1 MTRVVLA
8 AAYRTPIGVFGG
20 AFKDVPAYDLGA
32 TLIEHII
39 KETGLN
45 PSEIDEVIIGNVLQA
60 GQGQNPARIAGLPET
75 VPAFTVNKVCGSG
88 LKSIQLA
95 YQSIVTGENDIV
107 LAGGMENMSQSPMLV
122 NNSRFGFKMGHQS
135 MVDSMVYDG
144 LTDVFNQYHMGI
156 TAENLVEQ
164 YGISREEQDTF
175 AVNSQ
180 HKAVRAQ
187 QNGEFDSEIVP
198 VSIPQRKGEPI
209 LVTKD
214 EGVRENV
221 SVEKLSRLRPAF
233 KKDGTVTAGNA
244 SGINDGAAMMLVM
257 SEDKAKELN
266 IEPLA
271 VLDGFGSHG
280 VDPSIMGI
288 APVGAVEKA
297 LKRSKKELSDI
308 DVFELN
314 EAFAAQLLAVDREL
328 KLPPEKVN
336 VKGGAIALGHPIGA
350 SGARVLVTLLH
361 QLNDEV
367 ETGLTSLVAVK
378 LSLQLYQSI
387 NNKKTGYHNSINY
400 MLA

>member
-60 GQGQNPARIAGLPET
+60 GQGQNPARIAAMKGGLPET

-180 HKAVRAQ
+180 QKAVRAQ

-209 LVTKD
+209 VVTKD

-221 SVEKLSRLRPAF
+221 SVENLSRLRPAF

-314 EAFAAQLLAVDREL
+314 EAFAAQSLAVDREL

-367 ETGLTSLVAVK
+367 ETGLTSLCIGGGQAIAAVVSK
-378 LSLQLYQSI
+378 Y
-387 NNKKTGYHNSINY
+387 K
-400 MLA
+400 

>member
-60 GQGQNPARIAGLPET
+60 GQGQNPARIAAMKGGLPET

-95 YQSIVTGENDIV
+95 YQSIVAGENDIV

-180 HKAVRAQ
+180 QKAVRAQ

-209 LVTKD
+209 VVTKD

-314 EAFAAQLLAVDREL
+314 EAFAAQSLAVDREL

-367 ETGLTSLVAVK
+367 ETGLTSLCIGGGQAIAAVVSK
-378 LSLQLYQSI
+378 Y
-387 NNKKTGYHNSINY
+387 K
-400 MLA
+400 

>member
-1 MTRVVLA
+1 MTKVVLA

-39 KETGLN
+39 KETRLN
-45 PSEIDEVIIGNVLQA
+45 PSDIDEVIIGNVLQA
-60 GQGQNPARIAGLPET
+60 GQGQNPARIAAMKGGLPET

-95 YQSIVTGENDIV
+95 YQSILTGENDVVI
-107 LAGGMENMSQSPMLV
+107 AGGMENMSQSPMLV
-122 NNSRFGFKMGHQS
+122 NNGRFGFKMGHQT
-135 MVDSMVYDG
+135 MIDSMVYDG

-164 YGISREEQDTF
+164 YDISREEQDTF

-180 HKAVRAQ
+180 RKAANAQ
-187 QNGEFDSEIVP
+187 QNGGFDSEIVP

-209 LVTKD
+209 VVSKD
-214 EGVRENV
+214 EGVRGNV
-221 SVEKLSRLRPAF
+221 SIEKLSHLRPAF

-271 VLDGFGSHG
+271 VIDGFGSHG
-280 VDPSIMGI
+280 VDPSVMGI

-297 LKRSKKELSDI
+297 LKRSNKELSDI

-314 EAFAAQLLAVDREL
+314 EAFAAQSLAVDREL
-328 KLPPEKVN
+328 KLPKEKVN

-367 ETGLTSLVAVK
+367 ETGLTSLCIGGGQAIAAVVSK
-378 LSLQLYQSI
+378 Y
-387 NNKKTGYHNSINY
+387 
-400 MLA
+400 

>member
-45 PSEIDEVIIGNVLQA
+45 PSEINEVIIGNVLQT
-60 GQGQNPARIAGLPET
+60 GQGQNPARIAAMKGGLPET

-180 HKAVRAQ
+180 QKAVRAQ

-209 LVTKD
+209 VVTKD

-314 EAFAAQLLAVDREL
+314 EAFAAQSLAVDREL

-367 ETGLTSLVAVK
+367 ETGLTSLCIGGGQAIAAVVSK
-378 LSLQLYQSI
+378 Y
-387 NNKKTGYHNSINY
+387 K
-400 MLA
+400 

>member
-60 GQGQNPARIAGLPET
+60 GQGQNPARIAAMKGGLPET
-75 VPAFTVNKVCGSG
+75 VSAFTVNKVCGSG

-122 NNSRFGFKMGHQS
+122 NNSRFGFKMGHQT

-180 HKAVRAQ
+180 QKAVRAQ

-209 LVTKD
+209 VVTKD

-314 EAFAAQLLAVDREL
+314 EAFAAQSLAVDREL

-367 ETGLTSLVAVK
+367 ETGLTSLCIGGGQAIAAVVSK
-378 LSLQLYQSI
+378 Y
-387 NNKKTGYHNSINY
+387 K
-400 MLA
+400 

>member
-45 PSEIDEVIIGNVLQA
+45 PSEINEVIIGNVLQA
-60 GQGQNPARIAGLPET
+60 GQGQNPARIAAMKGGLPET

-180 HKAVRAQ
+180 QKAVRAQ

-209 LVTKD
+209 VVTKD

-244 SGINDGAAMMLVM
+244 SGINDGAAMILVM

-297 LKRSKKELSDI
+297 LKLSKKELSDI

-314 EAFAAQLLAVDREL
+314 EAFAAQSLAVDREL

-367 ETGLTSLVAVK
+367 ETGLTSLCIGGGQAIAAVVSK
-378 LSLQLYQSI
+378 Y
-387 NNKKTGYHNSINY
+387 K
-400 MLA
+400 

>member
-60 GQGQNPARIAGLPET
+60 GQGQNPARIAAMKGGLPET

-180 HKAVRAQ
+180 QKAVRAQ

-209 LVTKD
+209 VVTKD

-314 EAFAAQLLAVDREL
+314 EAFAAQSLAVDCEL

-367 ETGLTSLVAVK
+367 ETGLTSLCIGGGQAIAAVVSK
-378 LSLQLYQSI
+378 Y
-387 NNKKTGYHNSINY
+387 K
-400 MLA
+400 

>member
-60 GQGQNPARIAGLPET
+60 GQGQNPARIAVMKGGLPET

-180 HKAVRAQ
+180 QKAVRAQ

-209 LVTKD
+209 VVTKD

-314 EAFAAQLLAVDREL
+314 EAFAAQSLAVDREL

-367 ETGLTSLVAVK
+367 ETGLTSLCIGGGQAIAAVVSK
-378 LSLQLYQSI
+378 Y
-387 NNKKTGYHNSINY
+387 K
-400 MLA
+400 

>member
-60 GQGQNPARIAGLPET
+60 GQGQNPARIAAMKGGLPET

-95 YQSIVTGENDIV
+95 YQSIVTGENDVV

-180 HKAVRAQ
+180 QKAVRAQ

-209 LVTKD
+209 VVTKD

-244 SGINDGAAMMLVM
+244 SGINDGAAMMLGM

-314 EAFAAQLLAVDREL
+314 EAFAAQSLAVDREL

-367 ETGLTSLVAVK
+367 ETGLTSLCIGGGQAIAAVVSK
-378 LSLQLYQSI
+378 Y
-387 NNKKTGYHNSINY
+387 K
-400 MLA
+400 

>member
-45 PSEIDEVIIGNVLQA
+45 PSEINEVIIGNVLQA
-60 GQGQNPARIAGLPET
+60 GQGQNPARIAAMKGGLPET

-164 YGISREEQDTF
+164 YGISREEQDAF

-180 HKAVRAQ
+180 QKAVRAQ

-198 VSIPQRKGEPI
+198 VSIPQRKGESI
-209 LVTKD
+209 VVTMD

-314 EAFAAQLLAVDREL
+314 EAFAAQSLAVDREL

-367 ETGLTSLVAVK
+367 ETGLTSLCIGGGQAIAAVVSK
-378 LSLQLYQSI
+378 Y
-387 NNKKTGYHNSINY
+387 K
-400 MLA
+400 

>member
-60 GQGQNPARIAGLPET
+60 GQGQNPARIAAMKGGLPET

-180 HKAVRAQ
+180 QKAVRAQ

-209 LVTKD
+209 VVTKD

-314 EAFAAQLLAVDREL
+314 EAFAAQSLAVDREL

-367 ETGLTSLVAVK
+367 ETGLTSLCIGGGQAIAAVVSK
-378 LSLQLYQSI
+378 LSLI
-387 NNKKTGYHNSINY
+387 HI
-400 MLA
+400 

>member
-45 PSEIDEVIIGNVLQA
+45 PSEINEVIIGNVLQA
-60 GQGQNPARIAGLPET
+60 GQGQNPARIAAMKGGLPET

-180 HKAVRAQ
+180 QKAVRAQ

-209 LVTKD
+209 VVTKD

-244 SGINDGAAMMLVM
+244 SGINDGAAMILVM
-257 SEDKAKELN
+257 PEDKAKELN

-314 EAFAAQLLAVDREL
+314 EAFAAQSLAVDREL

-367 ETGLTSLVAVK
+367 ETGLTSLCIGGGQAIAAVVSK
-378 LSLQLYQSI
+378 Y
-387 NNKKTGYHNSINY
+387 K
-400 MLA
+400 

>member
-1 MTRVVLA
+1 MTKVVLA

-39 KETGLN
+39 KETSLN
-45 PSEIDEVIIGNVLQA
+45 PSDIDEVIIGNVLQA
-60 GQGQNPARIAGLPET
+60 GQGQNPARIAAMKGGLPET

-95 YQSIVTGENDIV
+95 YQSILTGENDVVI
-107 LAGGMENMSQSPMLV
+107 AGGMENMSQSPMLV
-122 NNSRFGFKMGHQS
+122 NNGRFGFKMGHQT
-135 MVDSMVYDG
+135 MIDSMVYDG

-164 YGISREEQDTF
+164 YEITREEQDTF

-180 HKAVRAQ
+180 RKAANAQ
-187 QNGEFDSEIVP
+187 QNGGFDSEIVP

-209 LVTKD
+209 VVSKD
-214 EGVRENV
+214 EGVRGNV
-221 SVEKLSRLRPAF
+221 SIEKLSRLRPAF

-271 VLDGFGSHG
+271 VIDGFGSHG
-280 VDPSIMGI
+280 VDPSVMGI

-297 LKRSKKELSDI
+297 LKRSNKELSDI

-314 EAFAAQLLAVDREL
+314 EAFAAQSLAVDREL
-328 KLPPEKVN
+328 KLPKEKVN

-361 QLNDEV
+361 QFNDEV
-367 ETGLTSLVAVK
+367 ETGLTSLCIGGGQAIAAVVSK
-378 LSLQLYQSI
+378 Y
-387 NNKKTGYHNSINY
+387 
-400 MLA
+400 

>member
-20 AFKDVPAYDLGA
+20 AFKDVPAYELGA

-60 GQGQNPARIAGLPET
+60 GQGQNPARIAAMKGGLPET

-180 HKAVRAQ
+180 QKAVRAQ

-209 LVTKD
+209 VVTKD

-314 EAFAAQLLAVDREL
+314 EAFAAQSLAVDREL

-367 ETGLTSLVAVK
+367 ETGLTSLCIGGGQAIAAVVSK
-378 LSLQLYQSI
+378 Y
-387 NNKKTGYHNSINY
+387 K
-400 MLA
+400 

>member
-60 GQGQNPARIAGLPET
+60 GQGQNPARIAAMKGGLPET

-209 LVTKD
+209 VVTKD

-271 VLDGFGSHG
+271 VLDGFGTHG

-297 LKRSKKELSDI
+297 LKRSKKELSNI

-314 EAFAAQLLAVDREL
+314 EAFAAQSLAVDREL

-367 ETGLTSLVAVK
+367 ETGLTSLCIGGGQAIAAVVSK
-378 LSLQLYQSI
+378 Y
-387 NNKKTGYHNSINY
+387 K
-400 MLA
+400 

>member
-45 PSEIDEVIIGNVLQA
+45 PSEINEVIIGNVLQA
-60 GQGQNPARIAGLPET
+60 GQGQNPARIAAMKGGLPET
-75 VPAFTVNKVCGSG
+75 IPAFTVNKVCGSG

-180 HKAVRAQ
+180 QKAVRAQ

-209 LVTKD
+209 VVTKD

-314 EAFAAQLLAVDREL
+314 EAFAAQSLAVDREL

-367 ETGLTSLVAVK
+367 ETGLTSLCIGGGQAIAAVVSK
-378 LSLQLYQSI
+378 Y
-387 NNKKTGYHNSINY
+387 K
-400 MLA
+400 

>member
-45 PSEIDEVIIGNVLQA
+45 PSEINEVIIGNVLQA
-60 GQGQNPARIAGLPET
+60 GQGQNPARIAAMKGGLPET

-107 LAGGMENMSQSPMLV
+107 LAGGMENMSQSPMFV

-180 HKAVRAQ
+180 QKAVRAQ
-187 QNGEFDSEIVP
+187 QNGGFDSEIVP

-209 LVTKD
+209 VVSKD

-297 LKRSKKELSDI
+297 LKRSEKELSDI

-314 EAFAAQLLAVDREL
+314 EAFAAQSLAVDREL

-367 ETGLTSLVAVK
+367 ETGLTSLCIGGGQAIAAVVSK
-378 LSLQLYQSI
+378 Y
-387 NNKKTGYHNSINY
+387 K
-400 MLA
+400 

>member
-1 MTRVVLA
+1 MTRVVLV

-45 PSEIDEVIIGNVLQA
+45 PSEINEVIIGNVLQA
-60 GQGQNPARIAGLPET
+60 GQGQNPARIAAMKGGLPET
-75 VPAFTVNKVCGSG
+75 VPVFTVNKVCGSG

-180 HKAVRAQ
+180 KKAANAQ
-187 QNGEFDSEIVP
+187 QNGGFDSEIVP

-209 LVTKD
+209 VVTKD

-314 EAFAAQLLAVDREL
+314 EAFAAQSLAVDREL

-367 ETGLTSLVAVK
+367 ETGLTSLCIGGGQAIAAVVSK
-378 LSLQLYQSI
+378 Y
-387 NNKKTGYHNSINY
+387 K
-400 MLA
+400 

>member
-8 AAYRTPIGVFGG
+8 AAYRTPIGVLGG

-60 GQGQNPARIAGLPET
+60 GQGQNPARIAAMKGGLPET

-180 HKAVRAQ
+180 QKAVRAQ

-209 LVTKD
+209 VVTKD

-271 VLDGFGSHG
+271 VLDGFGTHG

-314 EAFAAQLLAVDREL
+314 EAFAAQSLAVDREL

-367 ETGLTSLVAVK
+367 ETGLTSLCIGGGQAIAAVVSK
-378 LSLQLYQSI
+378 Y
-387 NNKKTGYHNSINY
+387 K
-400 MLA
+400 

>member
-45 PSEIDEVIIGNVLQA
+45 PSEINEVIIGNVLQA
-60 GQGQNPARIAGLPET
+60 GQGQNPARIAAMKGGLPET

-180 HKAVRAQ
+180 QKAVRAQ

-209 LVTKD
+209 VVTKD

-314 EAFAAQLLAVDREL
+314 EAFAAQSLAVDREL

-367 ETGLTSLVAVK
+367 ETDRKSVV
-378 LSLQLYQSI
+378 
-387 NNKKTGYHNSINY
+387 
-400 MLA
+400 

>member
-60 GQGQNPARIAGLPET
+60 GQGQNPARIAAMKGGLPET

-180 HKAVRAQ
+180 QKAVRAQ

-271 VLDGFGSHG
+271 VLGGFGSHG

-314 EAFAAQLLAVDREL
+314 EAFAAQSLAVDREL

-367 ETGLTSLVAVK
+367 ETGLTSLCIGGGQAIAAVVSK
-378 LSLQLYQSI
+378 Y
-387 NNKKTGYHNSINY
+387 K
-400 MLA
+400 

>member
-60 GQGQNPARIAGLPET
+60 GQGQNPARIAAMKGGLPET

-107 LAGGMENMSQSPMLV
+107 LAGGMENMSQSPMIV

-180 HKAVRAQ
+180 QKAVRAQ

-314 EAFAAQLLAVDREL
+314 EAFAAQSLAVDREL

-367 ETGLTSLVAVK
+367 ETGLTSLCIGGGQAIAAVVSK
-378 LSLQLYQSI
+378 Y
-387 NNKKTGYHNSINY
+387 K
-400 MLA
+400 

>member
-60 GQGQNPARIAGLPET
+60 GQGQNPARIAAMKGGLPET

-135 MVDSMVYDG
+135 MFDSMVYDG

-367 ETGLTSLVAVK
+367 ETGLTSLCIGGGQAIAAVVSK
-378 LSLQLYQSI
+378 Y
-387 NNKKTGYHNSINY
+387 K
-400 MLA
+400 

>member
-60 GQGQNPARIAGLPET
+60 GQGQNPARIAAMKGGLPET

-180 HKAVRAQ
+180 QKAVRAQ

-209 LVTKD
+209 VVAKD

-314 EAFAAQLLAVDREL
+314 EAFAAQSLAVDREL

-367 ETGLTSLVAVK
+367 ETGLTSLCIGGGQAIAAVVSK
-378 LSLQLYQSI
+378 Y
-387 NNKKTGYHNSINY
+387 K
-400 MLA
+400 

>member
-60 GQGQNPARIAGLPET
+60 GQGQNPARIAAMKGGLLET

-209 LVTKD
+209 VVTKD

-271 VLDGFGSHG
+271 VLDGFGTHG

-314 EAFAAQLLAVDREL
+314 EAFAAQSLAVDREL

-367 ETGLTSLVAVK
+367 ETGLTSLCIGGGQAIAAVVSK
-378 LSLQLYQSI
+378 Y
-387 NNKKTGYHNSINY
+387 K
-400 MLA
+400 

>member
-60 GQGQNPARIAGLPET
+60 GQGQNPARIAAMKGGLPET

-180 HKAVRAQ
+180 QKAVRAQ

-209 LVTKD
+209 VVTKD

-314 EAFAAQLLAVDREL
+314 EAFAAQSLAVDREL

-336 VKGGAIALGHPIGA
+336 VKGGTIALGHPIGA

-367 ETGLTSLVAVK
+367 ETGLTSLCIGGGQAIAAVVSK
-378 LSLQLYQSI
+378 Y
-387 NNKKTGYHNSINY
+387 K
-400 MLA
+400 

>member
-20 AFKDVPAYDLGA
+20 AFKDVPAYGLGA

-60 GQGQNPARIAGLPET
+60 GQGQNPARIAAMKGGLPET

-180 HKAVRAQ
+180 QKAVRAQ

-209 LVTKD
+209 VVTKD

-314 EAFAAQLLAVDREL
+314 EAFAAQSLAVDREL

-367 ETGLTSLVAVK
+367 ETGLTSLCIGGGQAIAAVVSK
-378 LSLQLYQSI
+378 Y
-387 NNKKTGYHNSINY
+387 K
-400 MLA
+400 

>member
-45 PSEIDEVIIGNVLQA
+45 PSEINEVIIGNVLQA
-60 GQGQNPARIAGLPET
+60 GQGQNPARIAAMKGGLPET

-180 HKAVRAQ
+180 QKAVRAQ

-209 LVTKD
+209 VVTKD

-244 SGINDGAAMMLVM
+244 SGINDGAAMILVM

-266 IEPLA
+266 IEPSA

-314 EAFAAQLLAVDREL
+314 EAFAAQSLAVDREL

-367 ETGLTSLVAVK
+367 ETGLTSLCIGGGQAIAAVVSK
-378 LSLQLYQSI
+378 Y
-387 NNKKTGYHNSINY
+387 K
-400 MLA
+400 

>member
-60 GQGQNPARIAGLPET
+60 GQGQNPARIAAMKGGLPET

-156 TAENLVEQ
+156 TAENLLEQ

-367 ETGLTSLVAVK
+367 ETGLTSLCIGGGQAIAAVVSK
-378 LSLQLYQSI
+378 Y
-387 NNKKTGYHNSINY
+387 K
-400 MLA
+400 

>member
-60 GQGQNPARIAGLPET
+60 GQGQNPARIAAMKGGLPET
-75 VPAFTVNKVCGSG
+75 VPAFTVNKICGSG

-180 HKAVRAQ
+180 QKAVRAQ

-209 LVTKD
+209 VVTKD

-314 EAFAAQLLAVDREL
+314 EAFAAQSLAVDREL

-367 ETGLTSLVAVK
+367 ETGLTSLCIGGGQAIAAVVSK
-378 LSLQLYQSI
+378 Y
-387 NNKKTGYHNSINY
+387 K
-400 MLA
+400 

>member
-60 GQGQNPARIAGLPET
+60 GQGQNPARIAAMKGGLPET

-95 YQSIVTGENDIV
+95 YQSIVTGENNIV

-180 HKAVRAQ
+180 QKAVRAQ

-209 LVTKD
+209 VVTKD

-314 EAFAAQLLAVDREL
+314 EAFAAQSLAVDREL

-367 ETGLTSLVAVK
+367 ETGLTSLCIGGGQAIAAVVSK
-378 LSLQLYQSI
+378 Y
-387 NNKKTGYHNSINY
+387 K
-400 MLA
+400 

>member
-45 PSEIDEVIIGNVLQA
+45 PSEINEVIIGNVLQA
-60 GQGQNPARIAGLPET
+60 GQGQNPARIAAMKGGLPET

-107 LAGGMENMSQSPMLV
+107 LAGGMENMSRSPMLV

-180 HKAVRAQ
+180 QKAVRAQ

-209 LVTKD
+209 VVTKD

-244 SGINDGAAMMLVM
+244 SGINDGAAMILVM

-314 EAFAAQLLAVDREL
+314 EAFAAQSLAVDREL

-367 ETGLTSLVAVK
+367 ETGLTSLCIGGGQAIAAVVSK
-378 LSLQLYQSI
+378 Y
-387 NNKKTGYHNSINY
+387 K
-400 MLA
+400 

>member
-60 GQGQNPARIAGLPET
+60 GQGQNPARIAAMKGGLPET

-135 MVDSMVYDG
+135 MADSMVYDG

-180 HKAVRAQ
+180 QKAVRAQ

-209 LVTKD
+209 VVTKD

-314 EAFAAQLLAVDREL
+314 EAFAAQSLAVDREL

-367 ETGLTSLVAVK
+367 ETGLTSLCIGGGQAIAAVVSK
-378 LSLQLYQSI
+378 Y
-387 NNKKTGYHNSINY
+387 K
-400 MLA
+400 

>member
-45 PSEIDEVIIGNVLQA
+45 PSEINEVIIGNVLQA
-60 GQGQNPARIAGLPET
+60 GQGQNPARIAAMKGGLPET

-180 HKAVRAQ
+180 KKAANAQ
-187 QNGEFDSEIVP
+187 QNGGFDSEIVP

-209 LVTKD
+209 VVTKD

-314 EAFAAQLLAVDREL
+314 EAFAAQSLAVDREL

-367 ETGLTSLVAVK
+367 ETGLTSLCIGGGQAIAAVVSK
-378 LSLQLYQSI
+378 Y
-387 NNKKTGYHNSINY
+387 K
-400 MLA
+400 

>member
-60 GQGQNPARIAGLPET
+60 GQGQNPARIAAMKGGLPET

-180 HKAVRAQ
+180 QKAVRAQ

-209 LVTKD
+209 VVTKD

-271 VLDGFGSHG
+271 VLDGFGTHG
-280 VDPSIMGI
+280 LDPSIMGI

-314 EAFAAQLLAVDREL
+314 EAFAAQSLAVDREL

-367 ETGLTSLVAVK
+367 ETGLTSLCIGGGQAIAAVVSK
-378 LSLQLYQSI
+378 Y
-387 NNKKTGYHNSINY
+387 K
-400 MLA
+400 

>member
-60 GQGQNPARIAGLPET
+60 GQGQNPARIAAMKGGLPET

-180 HKAVRAQ
+180 QKAVRAQ
-187 QNGEFDSEIVP
+187 QDGEFDSEIVP

-209 LVTKD
+209 VVTKD

-314 EAFAAQLLAVDREL
+314 EAFAAQSLAVDREL

-367 ETGLTSLVAVK
+367 ETGLTSLCIGGGQAIAAVVSK
-378 LSLQLYQSI
+378 Y
-387 NNKKTGYHNSINY
+387 K
-400 MLA
+400 

>member
-60 GQGQNPARIAGLPET
+60 GQGQNPARIAAMKGGLPET

-180 HKAVRAQ
+180 QKAVRAQ

-209 LVTKD
+209 VVTKD

-271 VLDGFGSHG
+271 MLDGFGTHG

-314 EAFAAQLLAVDREL
+314 EAFAAQSLAVDREL

-367 ETGLTSLVAVK
+367 ETGLTSLCIGGGQAIAAVVSK
-378 LSLQLYQSI
+378 Y
-387 NNKKTGYHNSINY
+387 K
-400 MLA
+400 

>member
-60 GQGQNPARIAGLPET
+60 GQGQNPARIAAMKGGLPET

-314 EAFAAQLLAVDREL
+314 EAFVAQLLAVDREL

-367 ETGLTSLVAVK
+367 ETGLTSLCIGGGQAIAAVVSK
-378 LSLQLYQSI
+378 Y
-387 NNKKTGYHNSINY
+387 K
-400 MLA
+400 

>member
-60 GQGQNPARIAGLPET
+60 GQGQNPARIAAMKGGLPET

-180 HKAVRAQ
+180 QKAVRAQ

-209 LVTKD
+209 VVTKD

-257 SEDKAKELN
+257 SEDKSKELN

-271 VLDGFGSHG
+271 VLDGFGTHG

-314 EAFAAQLLAVDREL
+314 EAFAAQSLAVDREL

-367 ETGLTSLVAVK
+367 ETGLTSLCIGGGQAIAAVVSK
-378 LSLQLYQSI
+378 Y
-387 NNKKTGYHNSINY
+387 K
-400 MLA
+400 

>member
-60 GQGQNPARIAGLPET
+60 GQGQNPARIAAMKGGLPET

-135 MVDSMVYDG
+135 MDDSMVYDG

-209 LVTKD
+209 VVTKD

-271 VLDGFGSHG
+271 VLDGFGTHG

-314 EAFAAQLLAVDREL
+314 EAFAAQSLAVDREL

-367 ETGLTSLVAVK
+367 ETGLTSLCIGGGQAIAAVVSK
-378 LSLQLYQSI
+378 Y
-387 NNKKTGYHNSINY
+387 K
-400 MLA
+400 